1 MEKLNKIHW
10 CEYLK
15 KYKYSQKRGNQVV
28 NENWNEF
35 NKIQQKHRGSY
46 LGSEKRQQP
55 GMNDPEYNSAEDTD
69 KSVGATGRD
78 I

>member
-1 MEKLNKIHW
+1 M
-10 CEYLK
+10 
-15 KYKYSQKRGNQVV
+15 V